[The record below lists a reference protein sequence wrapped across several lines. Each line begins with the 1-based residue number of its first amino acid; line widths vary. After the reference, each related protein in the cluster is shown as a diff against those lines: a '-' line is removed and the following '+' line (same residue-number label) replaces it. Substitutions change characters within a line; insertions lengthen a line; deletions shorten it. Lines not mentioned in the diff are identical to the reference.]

1 MKIATILGSLNK
13 NGSCAHAL
21 NIVHDELQNSDNI
34 ELVIVDPNDYTLP
47 FPGQSLPNSDEKKLQ
62 QLLSDAGGIIISTP
76 EYHGSFSSIVKLI
89 IENLGFPSVLSG
101 KPVSLLG
108 VAGGSI
114 GAIKSL
120 EQLRSIC
127 SHVGSIVLPGPV
139 SIPNVHSV
147 FDKEGNCLDVKVE
160 QRLRTLANEMI
171 KYAEKHICP
180 EHALEEQVRENL

>member
-21 NIVHDELQNSDNI
+21 NIVNDELQKFSII
-34 ELVIVDPNDYTLP
+34 ELVSVKPNDYTLP

-62 QLLSDAGGIIISTP
+62 LLLSDAGGIIISTP
-76 EYHGSFSSIVKLI
+76 EYHGSISSVVKLI
-89 IENLGFPSVLSG
+89 IENLGFPSALSG

-127 SHVGSIVLPGPV
+127 SHVGAIVLPGPV

-147 FDKEGNCLDVKVE
+147 FDKEGNCLNPKVE
-160 QRLRTLANEMI
+160 KRLRTLANEMI

>member
-21 NIVHDELQNSDNI
+21 NIVNDELQKSENI
-34 ELVIVDPNDYTLP
+34 ELVTVEPNDYTLP

-62 QLLSDAGGIIISTP
+62 LLLSDVGGIIFSTP
-76 EYHGSFSSIVKLI
+76 EYHGSISSIVKLI
-89 IENLGFPSVLSG
+89 IENLGFPSLLSG

-139 SIPNVHSV
+139 SIPKVHSV
-147 FDKEGNCLDVKVE
+147 FDKEGNCLDAKVE
-160 QRLRTLANEMI
+160 KRLRTLANEMI

-180 EHALEEQVRENL
+180 AHALEEQVRENL